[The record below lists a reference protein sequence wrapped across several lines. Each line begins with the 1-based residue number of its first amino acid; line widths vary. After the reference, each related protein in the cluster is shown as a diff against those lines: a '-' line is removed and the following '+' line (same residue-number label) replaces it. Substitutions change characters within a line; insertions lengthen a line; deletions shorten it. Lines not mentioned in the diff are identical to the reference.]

1 MTRRAV
7 IGEAFAGAG
16 AVLLAG
22 CGAAAEKAP
31 ARSGSTLDS
40 TWGDPVGDGQL
51 RVLPGEALMDRTELG
66 SAAARTSVLATVAH
80 LTDAHVLD
88 ASSPARVSFLDRLG
102 PPFQSTFRPHET
114 LTAQV
119 LAGAVAAV
127 RAQRPQL
134 VIQGGDLIDN
144 DQHNELEHALAALR
158 GGPVRP
164 GSGPRGYY
172 GVQLASNADPFYY
185 RPDLDAPRHPGL
197 LREAA
202 RAFVSRGVGAPF
214 YPVLGDHDV
223 LVAGEIVPTPL
234 TRGLAVGDRA
244 LWELPRG
251 LTLPP
256 GARAQAATS
265 PDGPPDPGLVESFL
279 TQALA
284 GPTVRVPAD
293 PARWEMTL
301 AQAVTTLVAGAG
313 SDAGAPGLAAPT
325 AGALAL
331 AAPTA
336 GAPALAAA
344 AAAERLDYTL
354 DLGAQV
360 RIIVLDIVRRAG
372 GSGGLVDP
380 GQAAW
385 LAAALASAGQRWVIV
400 VSHQPLQSS
409 AGGDALLALLDGS
422 PRVIAALY
430 GHIHRNQIIPRP
442 TPSGGYWLIG
452 TASLIDY
459 PQQARAL
466 RVMATADGGVALET
480 WMLDHVFPGRL
491 GEISRQ
497 LAYIDAQGGRPEVFI
512 GASRDRNARLYRRAV

>member
-1 MTRRAV
+1 MRRLTRRAA
-7 IGEAFAGAG
+7 IGEAFVGAG

-22 CGAAAEKAP
+22 CGAAAERAP

-51 RVLPGEALMDRTELG
+51 RVLPGEPLVDRTELG
-66 SAAARTSVLATVAH
+66 PASARTSVLATVAH

-88 ASSPARVSFLDRLG
+88 ASSPARVAFLDRLG

-127 RAQRPQL
+127 RAQRPQAL
-134 VIQGGDLIDN
+134 IQGGDLIDN
-144 DQHNELEHALAALR
+144 DQHNELQHALAALR

-185 RPDLDAPRHPGL
+185 RPDLDAPRYPRL
-197 LREAA
+197 LRQATHP
-202 RAFVSRGVGAPF
+202 FVGRGVGAPC

-234 TRGLAVGDRA
+234 TRSLALGDRA

-251 LTLPP
+251 LSLPP

-301 AQAVTTLVAGAG
+301 AQALTTLVAGAG
-313 SDAGAPGLAAPT
+313 PNAAAAASAPGLAT
-325 AGALAL
+325 
-331 AAPTA
+331 
-336 GAPALAAA
+336 A

-354 DLGAQV
+354 DVGPQV

-380 GQAAW
+380 GQEAW
-385 LAAALASAGQRWVIV
+385 LAAALAAAGERWVIV

-409 AGGDALLALLDGS
+409 AGGDALLAVLDRS

-442 TPSGGYWLIG
+442 TPAGGYWLIG

-512 GASRDRNARLYRRAV
+512 GASRDRNARLYRRGV

>member
-1 MTRRAV
+1 
-7 IGEAFAGAG
+7 
-16 AVLLAG
+16 
-22 CGAAAEKAP
+22 
-31 ARSGSTLDS
+31 
-40 TWGDPVGDGQL
+40 VGDGQL
-51 RVLPGEALMDRTELG
+51 RVLPGEPLLDRTELG
-66 SAAARTSVLATVAH
+66 PASARTSVLATIAH

-88 ASSPARVSFLDRLG
+88 ASSPARVTFLDRLG

-127 RAQRPQL
+127 RAQRPQV

-158 GGPVRP
+158 GGTVRP

-172 GVQLASNADPFYY
+172 GVQRASNADPFYY
-185 RPDLDAPRHPGL
+185 RPDLDAPRYPGL

-202 RAFVSRGVGAPF
+202 RAFVSRGLGAPC

-234 TRGLAVGDRA
+234 TRSLALGDRA

-251 LTLPP
+251 LSLPP

-301 AQAVTTLVAGAG
+301 PQAVTTLVAGAG
-313 SDAGAPGLAAPT
+313 SEAAAGAPGLAN
-325 AGALAL
+325 
-331 AAPTA
+331 
-336 GAPALAAA
+336 A

-354 DLGAQV
+354 DLGPQV

-380 GQAAW
+380 SQEAW
-385 LAAALASAGQRWVIV
+385 LAAALAAAGERWVIV

-409 AGGDALLALLDGS
+409 GGGDALLAVLDRS

-442 TPSGGYWLIG
+442 TPAGGYWLIG

-466 RVMATADGGVALET
+466 RVIATADGGIALET
-480 WMLDHVFPGRL
+480 WMLDHVFPGQL

-512 GASRDRNARLYRRAV
+512 GASRDRDARLYRSAV

>member
-1 MTRRAV
+1 MRRLTRRAV

-31 ARSGSTLDS
+31 ARSGSTLAS

-51 RVLPGEALMDRTELG
+51 RVLPGEPLIDRTELG
-66 SAAARTSVLATVAH
+66 PASARASILATVAH

-88 ASSPARVSFLDRLG
+88 ASSPARVTFLDRLG

-127 RAQRPQL
+127 RAQRPQA

-197 LREAA
+197 LREAT
-202 RAFVSRGVGAPF
+202 RAFVSRGLGTPC

-251 LTLPP
+251 LILPP
-256 GARAQAATS
+256 GARAQATTS
-265 PDGPPDPGLVESFL
+265 PDGPPDPGIVESFL

-284 GPTVRVPAD
+284 GPTVRVPPD

-301 AQAVTTLVAGAG
+301 PQALTTLATAA
-313 SDAGAPGLAAPT
+313 AGAPGLAA
-325 AGALAL
+325 GA
-331 AAPTA
+331 A
-336 GAPALAAA
+336 GAPGLATAAA
-344 AAAERLDYTL
+344 GERLDYTL
-354 DLGAQV
+354 DLGPQV

-380 GQAAW
+380 GQEAW
-385 LAAALASAGQRWVIV
+385 LAAALASAGERWVIA

-409 AGGDALLALLDGS
+409 AGGDALLAMLDRS

-442 TPSGGYWLIG
+442 TPAGGYWLIG

-466 RVMATADGGVALET
+466 RVIATADGGVALET

-512 GASRDRNARLYRRAV
+512 GARRDRNVRLYRRGV